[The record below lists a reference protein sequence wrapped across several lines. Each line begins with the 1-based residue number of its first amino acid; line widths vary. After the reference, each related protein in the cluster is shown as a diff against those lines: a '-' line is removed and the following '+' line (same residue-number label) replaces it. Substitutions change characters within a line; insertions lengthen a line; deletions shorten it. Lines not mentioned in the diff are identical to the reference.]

1 MANATRYRYRLNE
14 QVLETNDPVVTGRD
28 IRAQSDLVPVS
39 DYILIELGDRTTRS
53 IGLEESIE
61 LSGDPMPEFL
71 SFSGDQVFSLTIN
84 ERGYEWG
91 AEEIPVSAIRLHAA
105 IPDDHELILD
115 SEGDRVLEDD
125 DVVRLKGK
133 GVERVRSRPAEL
145 ICIIVNTRQK
155 FVAPGRISFAQLVAL
170 AFPDLPIGPNTAFT
184 VSFRKGRGDKPE
196 GTLIEGESIKVKKG
210 MVFNVSATDK
220 A

>member
-1 MANATRYRYRLNE
+1 MEAVMANATRYRYRLNE

-71 SFSGDQVFSLTIN
+71 SFSGDRVFSLTIN

-91 AEEIPVSAIRLHAA
+91 AEEIPVSAIRRHAA

-115 SEGDRVLEDD
+115 SEGDRVLEDEIRRPGTD
-125 DVVRLKGK
+125 QLCSAGGAGLPRSADRAEHGFHSEFSQRTWRQTRGHADRGRVHQGQEGN
-133 GVERVRSRPAEL
+133 GVQCLS
-145 ICIIVNTRQK
+145 N
-155 FVAPGRISFAQLVAL
+155 
-170 AFPDLPIGPNTAFT
+170 
-184 VSFRKGRGDKPE
+184 
-196 GTLIEGESIKVKKG
+196 
-210 MVFNVSATDK
+210 
-220 A
+220 